1 MWRLGRFLLALLFS
15 LTLAAQSMSK
25 LPDWARPHATAAL
38 TATPPP
44 EADAWVLLDRTEI
57 AYVGS
62 GTIKL
67 KRYRLTR
74 VVTEQGLDENQF
86 RLSGFG
92 GRSSE
97 VTRLKGWNLRPDGEI
112 KTLDADR
119 VITRE
124 GRLRLNGNDFT
135 SGTDTVAH
143 LPMVMKGSLV
153 AFESEQILRGPMG
166 PVEVV
171 FIMERH
177 PVRQWELEVAKQ
189 DSWFRDLR
197 SVRLD
202 LDLRHGQPW
211 LKQAR
216 LVPGQSL
223 MVQEVPALPKDERA
237 TPHWR
242 NLFPWVLV
250 RFQDPELKGVPGQD
264 SWDAQ
269 AAWIQSQYESRL
281 TPIKVVDTTSLNLLD
296 SLQAIH
302 CWMSRE
308 LTYKQVYLT
317 PERGWIP
324 ESTGE
329 TLRKRYGDCKDLSA
343 CFLGQVKG
351 LGLRVYPVLAR
362 IIEGDIEP
370 DEPVHAYAFN
380 HAISAIRLD
389 QSLGLPAEVDTPQ
402 GRFLL
407 VDPTDRFTPLGY
419 LPGAHRGRRVMI
431 CLEGRALWVA
441 VPAGATQRNEMALDL
456 VGEAQTD
463 GRLAGTLKVRAGGES
478 GDLLRHLFLEVDPK
492 LLRQQLPALLGLDLT
507 PEAPFEVLRHGQPLA
522 LDGPFEL
529 EVRFTASLAYRSG
542 SECTLDLPGV
552 PLGKPSLQKPGQVR
566 LSPIQVRDSLHLEVT
581 AAINVPARVEPILPS
596 LNQDTPFRKLVW
608 TAEAKPVGHGSLVRV
623 SLTMDRKDCDFDQE
637 HLAAGQAAWKQDRS
651 LLTSLRSDGLA
662 FKRLP

>member
-1 MWRLGRFLLALLFS
+1 MWRPGQFLVALLFAFH
-15 LTLAAQSMSK
+15 LDAQSISK

-44 EADAWVLLDRTEI
+44 DADAWVLLDRTEI

-62 GTIKL
+62 GTIKM

-74 VVTEQGLDENQF
+74 VLTEGGLDEDRF
-86 RLSGFG
+86 HLSGLG

-97 VTRLKGWNLRPDGEI
+97 VTRLKGLNLRLDGEV
-112 KTLDADR
+112 KTLDSDH
-119 VITRE
+119 VIKRE
-124 GRLRLNGNDFT
+124 GRLELNGDDFT
-135 SGTDTVAH
+135 SGTDTTAH
-143 LPMVMKGSLV
+143 LPMVVKGSLV
-153 AFESEQILRGPMG
+153 AFESEQVLRNPMG

-177 PVRQWELEVAKQ
+177 PIRQWELEVAKGN
-189 DSWFRDLR
+189 SWFTDLR

-211 LKQAR
+211 LKQA
-216 LVPGQSL
+216 LLLPGQGL
-223 MVQEVPALPKDERA
+223 TVKDVPALPKDERA

-250 RFQDPELKGVPGQD
+250 RFQDPDLKDAPGQD
-264 SWDAQ
+264 SWDIQ
-269 AAWIQSQYESRL
+269 AAWIQSQYESRI
-281 TPIKVVDTTSLNLLD
+281 TPVKAVDTKGLSPLE
-296 SLQAIH
+296 SLQGIH
-302 CWMSRE
+302 RWMSRE

-324 ESTGE
+324 EPTGE
-329 TLRKRYGDCKDLSA
+329 TIRKRYGDCKDLTA
-343 CFLGQVKG
+343 CLLGQVKG

-362 IIEGDIEP
+362 IIEGKIEP

-380 HAISAIRLD
+380 HVISAIRLD
-389 QSLGLPAEVDTPQ
+389 QSLGLPAEVETPQ

-431 CLEGRALWVA
+431 CLEDRALWVA
-441 VPAGATQRNEMALDL
+441 VPAGAIQRSEMALDL

-463 GRLAGTLKVRAGGES
+463 GRLSGTLKVRAGGQE
-478 GDLLRHLFLEVDPK
+478 GCRLRQLFLEADPK
-492 LLRQQLPALLGLDLT
+492 VLRQHLPSLLGLNLT
-507 PEAPFEVLRHGQPLA
+507 PEAPFEVLSHGQPLA

-542 SECTLDLPGV
+542 TECTLDLPGV
-552 PLGKPSLQKPGQVR
+552 PAGKPSLQKPGQIR
-566 LSPIQVRDSLHLEVT
+566 SNPIQVRDNLHLEVT
-581 AAINVPARVEPILPS
+581 ATVTVPARVEAILPS
-596 LNQDTPFRKLVW
+596 LNQETPFCKLSW
-608 TAEAKPVGHGSLVRV
+608 TAEAKTAGHGSLIRV

-637 HLAAGQAAWKQDRS
+637 HLAAGLAAWKQDRS